1 MDSETERYGV
11 ASAGGGGEEVDLEW
25 MGFKSEEL
33 RSLLKDVL
41 V

>member
-1 MDSETERYGV
+1 M
-11 ASAGGGGEEVDLEW
+11 ASAGGGEEVDLER

-33 RSLLKDVL
+33 RSSLKDVL

>member
-11 ASAGGGGEEVDLEW
+11 ASAGGGEEVDLER

-33 RSLLKDVL
+33 RSSLKNVL